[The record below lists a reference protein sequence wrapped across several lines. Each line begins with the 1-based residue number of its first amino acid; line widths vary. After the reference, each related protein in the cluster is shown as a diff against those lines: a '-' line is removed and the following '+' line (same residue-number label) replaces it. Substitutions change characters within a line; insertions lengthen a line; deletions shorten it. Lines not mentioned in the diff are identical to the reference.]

1 MQAVR
6 EIEDLLNYDA
16 LDIEFAITRKFGIHI
31 LQVRPITVDHSL
43 EYSRDK
49 DFYKMLE
56 VAEDSFENRQQ
67 SSPFILGDKAFFG
80 IMPDWNPAEIIGTK
94 PNVLATSIYG
104 DLILNEIWAIQRAE
118 YGYRDVRPQ
127 ALLINFAGQPYIDIR
142 ASFNSFIPKNLSNK
156 VAKKLVNFCLN
167 WLEKHPELH
176 DKVEFEVIPTCF
188 DLNFSRWEKRFLSE
202 KIFSKD
208 EVNKIRESLI
218 KLTNEAL
225 KRNDTDLQN
234 INKLDQRFQAI
245 KKDKSAPL
253 EKALNLLED
262 ARLYGTLPFAHLAR
276 SAFVA
281 VSLLRSGVSTGIITK
296 QEHDHFLNSIHTVSQ
311 EFTDDSIACANNNIS
326 WTDFVEKY
334 GHLRPGTYDITSSTY
349 AKNLEGYLRPII
361 KRVKM
366 NKTSKKHMNKIHG
379 LIRV

>member
-1 MQAVR
+1 
-6 EIEDLLNYDA
+6 
-16 LDIEFAITRKFGIHI
+16 
-31 LQVRPITVDHSL
+31 
-43 EYSRDK
+43 
-49 DFYKMLE
+49 
-56 VAEDSFENRQQ
+56 
-67 SSPFILGDKAFFG
+67 
-80 IMPDWNPAEIIGTK
+80 
-94 PNVLATSIYG
+94 
-104 DLILNEIWAIQRAE
+104 
-118 YGYRDVRPQ
+118 
-127 ALLINFAGQPYIDIR
+127 
-142 ASFNSFIPKNLSNK
+142 
-156 VAKKLVNFCLN
+156 
-167 WLEKHPELH
+167 
-176 DKVEFEVIPTCF
+176 
-188 DLNFSRWEKRFLSE
+188 
-202 KIFSKD
+202 
-208 EVNKIRESLI
+208 NKIRESLI

-225 KRNDTDLQN
+225 KRNDIDLQN

-311 EFTDDSIACANNNIS
+311 EFTDDSIACANNKIS

-349 AKNLEGYLRPII
+349 AKNPEGYLRPII

-366 NKTSKKHMNKIHG
+366 NKTPKKHMKQNSWADSRMKFYGELNASGLIGNPDEIENFLKSSIEGREYAKFIFTRNLSLALDNLEAWGKLHG
-379 LIRV
+379 LDAITLSHLSIEDLKMISRGVVATADIKNWI